1 MIKMKHKIII
11 KWLFLLIW
19 MIIIF
24 LFSNQA
30 NSGEI
35 THNVIQ
41 NIIPLPTNITN
52 IINFIIR
59 KMAHLTEY
67 FILAILTI
75 NLLKEYTT
83 KQNIIIIVSIIFCF
97 TYATTDEFHQSFIA
111 NRTSSFKDVLID
123 TTGSLIAIIPY
134 TIYHHKKSLSKT
146 VSKH

>member
-1 MIKMKHKIII
+1 MKHKII
-11 KWLFLLIW
+11 KWFFLVIW

-41 NIIPLPTNITN
+41 SIIPLPTNITN

-67 FILAILTI
+67 FILTILTI
-75 NLLKEYTT
+75 NLLKEYTS
-83 KQNIIIIVSIIFCF
+83 KIKIIIIISVLFCF
-97 TYATTDEFHQSFIA
+97 TYASTDELHQSFIA

-134 TIYHHKKSLSKT
+134 AIYNYKKTSFK
-146 VSKH
+146 